1 MWEVSVVYYF
11 IFFKLA
17 LAMFLMGVL
26 FVFLSLFFP
35 YFSKGEHIM
44 DVLGGFS
51 LTISLSLIVVSGWLW
66 VFDI

>member
-1 MWEVSVVYYF
+1 MWEVSIVYYF

-26 FVFLSLFFP
+26 FAFLSLFFP
-35 YFSKGEHIM
+35 YFSKGEHVM
-44 DVLGGFS
+44 DVLVRFS
-51 LTISLSLIVVSGWLW
+51 LSISLSLFVVSGWLW